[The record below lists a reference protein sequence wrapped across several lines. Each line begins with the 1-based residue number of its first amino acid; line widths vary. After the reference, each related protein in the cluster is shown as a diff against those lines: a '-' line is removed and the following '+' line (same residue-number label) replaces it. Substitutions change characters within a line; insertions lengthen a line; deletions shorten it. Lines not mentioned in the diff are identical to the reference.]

1 MFLPINLGRGNE
13 RLVTHSDNQ
22 GTGQMGTFSHNA
34 GERVSRDK
42 LYGGS
47 PGDNYPK
54 PDADVLCSSNLASG
68 MEPTARSAVQ
78 TRFSS

>member
-1 MFLPINLGRGNE
+1 
-13 RLVTHSDNQ
+13 
-22 GTGQMGTFSHNA
+22 MGTFSHNA
-34 GERVSRDK
+34 GERVNREK

-54 PDADVLCSSNLASG
+54 PDVDVLCSSNSASG
-68 MEPTARSAVQ
+68 MEPIARSAVE